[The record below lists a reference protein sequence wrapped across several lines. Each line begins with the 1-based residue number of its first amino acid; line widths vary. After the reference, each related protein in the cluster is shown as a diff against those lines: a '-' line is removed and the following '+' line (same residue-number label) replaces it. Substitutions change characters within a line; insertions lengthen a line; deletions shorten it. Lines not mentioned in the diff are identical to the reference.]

1 MKNLFMLLFLL
12 TSLGLTAQKELKK
25 EIDYNNELVQ
35 VDLKFASDIQI
46 KTWDKSII
54 QVEASVEF
62 KEEEYYEMFDL
73 TISSDES
80 RIEISSNSEDIFE
93 THHENN
99 RSIINYSDA
108 PDHEFNYT
116 LYVPKGVDLKVSS
129 ITANVTS
136 DFLQG
141 NIAVNLVSGD
151 INIKKYS
158 GDLEL
163 KSVAGK
169 IDVNYTDAS
178 LKAKTLTGKIYTRE
192 ELKLEKKKKF
202 IGQEIENELAN
213 TANSL
218 TLDTVSGDIYLN

>member
-1 MKNLFMLLFLL
+1 MRNLFMLLFLL

-178 LKAKTLTGKIYTRE
+178 LKAKTLTGEIYTRE